1 MEDFELRH
9 KQLQVELAD
18 NNRKLLEAQI
28 AFVKDVPA
36 FVSDAANYEKIFLVI
51 SALPPI
57 FWERKD
63 LAELVGI
70 AMDSLPFE
78 LQKKCISHW
87 SCMSAEEQEDVNEE
101 IRLME
106 EKFASDADE
115 FIRIEM
121 SKVSPDG
128 YKGDFLD
135 GHWLQVNSSMDS
147 PHDIAEAFSRLAELL
162 VAAEAAGPAMD
173 LLLAVGAD
181 QGITEMTMFRRLQ
194 INATIVRWAL
204 RLGPDTTADRDEL
217 IDVGALLIE
226 WARRWLTQG
235 LTH

>member
-1 MEDFELRH
+1 MQAALPTWCMEDFELRH

-135 GHWLQVNSSMDS
+135 GH
-147 PHDIAEAFSRLAELL
+147 
-162 VAAEAAGPAMD
+162 
-173 LLLAVGAD
+173 
-181 QGITEMTMFRRLQ
+181 
-194 INATIVRWAL
+194 
-204 RLGPDTTADRDEL
+204 
-217 IDVGALLIE
+217 
-226 WARRWLTQG
+226 
-235 LTH
+235 